1 MAVTQII
8 PTRRRFDALLFIFCI
23 FVYMVCDFVFD
34 SIWNLDLVWLLPGT
48 RSCRVRAGFDFGKE
62 EIPGDLGAY
71 YVFGSSLDLC

>member
-1 MAVTQII
+1 
-8 PTRRRFDALLFIFCI
+8 
-23 FVYMVCDFVFD
+23 MVCDFVFD

-48 RSCRVRAGFDFGKE
+48 RSCRVHAGFDFGKK